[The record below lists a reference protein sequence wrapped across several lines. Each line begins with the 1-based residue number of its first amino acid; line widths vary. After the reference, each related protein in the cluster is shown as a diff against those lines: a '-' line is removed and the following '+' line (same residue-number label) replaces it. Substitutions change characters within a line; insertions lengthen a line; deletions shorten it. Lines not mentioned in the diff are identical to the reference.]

1 MIDDEQ
7 HIRLVAPMH
16 AVLSKKGRAFLGLRA
31 QLPAHAAIDPVLTT
45 MTTQCTSTAAAAA
58 VMATPVAAARICAC
72 VRRVPV
78 KRELG

>member
-1 MIDDEQ
+1 
-7 HIRLVAPMH
+7 MH

-31 QLPAHAAIDPVLTT
+31 QLPARAAIDPVLTT
-45 MTTQCTSTAAAAA
+45 MTTQCTSTAAATA